1 MTFTPPRSEERLR
14 AIGRLTGLPP
24 ALRRALEP
32 GSDFDPVPTPRPSDW
47 LATHDEAGQTFD
59 EFVASRPV
67 RPSERRCAIYLQPF
81 GRFGAGPMLERLREF
96 AEAFF
101 ALPVRMLPE
110 VDAGAVRIT
119 RRKNPYTGQ
128 EQLLTGDILRLLERS
143 RPADAYCLLAITPS
157 DLYPDPGWNFV
168 FGQASL
174 RSRVGVYSFAR
185 YAPAFSGDAVGDP
198 ERLLLQRSCNVL
210 AHETGHIFGVHHC
223 VFFRCLMNGSNHLAE
238 SDARPLHF
246 CPVDLRKLQHSI
258 GFDVERR
265 YRGLLEFSVAAG
277 FAAEAAWLRGQ
288 LRRLQQAAREAG
300 A

>member
-1 MTFTPPRSEERLR
+1 
-14 AIGRLTGLPP
+14 
-24 ALRRALEP
+24 
-32 GSDFDPVPTPRPSDW
+32 
-47 LATHDEAGQTFD
+47 
-59 EFVASRPV
+59 
-67 RPSERRCAIYLQPF
+67 
-81 GRFGAGPMLERLREF
+81 
-96 AEAFF
+96 
-101 ALPVRMLPE
+101 
-110 VDAGAVRIT
+110 
-119 RRKNPYTGQ
+119 
-128 EQLLTGDILRLLERS
+128 
-143 RPADAYCLLAITPS
+143 
-157 DLYPDPGWNFV
+157 
-168 FGQASL
+168 L